1 VTAASATRVGAPG
14 QDPDSLC
21 DMSQHDAPPNPIRHI
36 EPPEQTLIM
45 DAGTGQQL
53 LWIDGPVTLP
63 VGAIIELAYPQT
75 NGVVTTVRLQGAG
88 AGTRPVI
95 VLDVTLV

>member
-1 VTAASATRVGAPG
+1 MTE
-14 QDPDSLC
+14 
-21 DMSQHDAPPNPIRHI
+21 HDDVVNPVRHL

-45 DAGTGQQL
+45 DAGSGQQL
-53 LWIDGPVTLP
+53 VWIDGPVTLP
-63 VGAIIELAYPQT
+63 VGAIIELAFPQT
-75 NGVVTTVRLQGAG
+75 NGVVTAVRLQGAG